1 MRVTADVVGRLVVPK
16 ALREKLGLSGP
27 GDVEATAADGR
38 VEATA
43 TDVPARVA
51 EEDGF
56 HVITPDQPVTPL
68 TVEQTRDAIDGARR

>member
-1 MRVTADVVGRLVVPK
+1 MRVAADVVGRLVAPK
-16 ALREKLGLSGP
+16 ALREKLGLSSP
-27 GDVEATAADGR
+27 RDEEVTAADGR
-38 VEATA
+38 VEATV

-56 HVITPDQPVTPL
+56 QVSTPHQPMTPL

>member
-1 MRVTADVVGRLVVPK
+1 M
-16 ALREKLGLSGP
+16 
-27 GDVEATAADGR
+27 
-38 VEATA
+38 

-56 HVITPDQPVTPL
+56 HVITPDQPMTPL